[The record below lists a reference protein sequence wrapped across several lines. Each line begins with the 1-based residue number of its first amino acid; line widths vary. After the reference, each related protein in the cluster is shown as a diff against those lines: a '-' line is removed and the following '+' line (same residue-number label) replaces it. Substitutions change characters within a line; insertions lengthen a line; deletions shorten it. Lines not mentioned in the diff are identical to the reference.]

1 MSTPRCVLGLLGP
14 TASGKT
20 ELAIKL
26 ADRYNLAL
34 ISVDSAMVYRG
45 LDIGTAKP
53 TSDVL
58 QKYPHA
64 LVDIVEPETNFTV
77 SEFIQRAD
85 ETVQQCFQENKT
97 PLLVGGSMMY
107 FKAFR
112 EGISPL
118 PPRDPRFRMQLQERA
133 NSLGIP
139 ALHAELQ
146 SIDPVASSKIHP
158 NNYPRIERA
167 LEIHFQTGTPMT
179 TFLEKNA
186 GMPATRRLK
195 CNYFE
200 FALVHQRREE
210 QHEQVKSRLDHM
222 LAAGFPEE
230 VLRLRNRTELTA
242 ATNSMR
248 TVGYRQLWEHF
259 DKYPNGAIT
268 EATKERI
275 LVANRGLVRRQMT
288 WLRNWNSLPNFHQV
302 TTPPTLSSMEARL
315 SSLSALPLG
324 NS

>member
-1 MSTPRCVLGLLGP
+1 MSSQRCVLGLLGP

-20 ELAIKL
+20 ELALEL
-26 ADRYNLAL
+26 AERCNFAL

-45 LDIGTAKP
+45 MDIGTAKP

-58 QKYPHA
+58 QKFPHA

-77 SEFIQRAD
+77 SEFIQLAD
-85 ETVQQCFQENKT
+85 ESVQQCFKENKT

-118 PPRDPRFRMQLQERA
+118 PPRDPQFRMRLQERA

-146 SIDPVASSKIHP
+146 SIDPQASSTIHP

-167 LEIHFQTGTPMT
+167 LEIHAQTGTPMT
-179 TFLEKNA
+179 KFLEKNA
-186 GMPATRRLK
+186 GIPATRRLK

-200 FALVHQRREE
+200 FALVHQRRED

-222 LAAGFPEE
+222 LAAGFVDE
-230 VLRLRNRTELTA
+230 VLRLRKRTELTA
-242 ATNSMR
+242 STNSMR

-259 DKYPNGAIT
+259 DKFPNGAIT

-288 WLRNWNSLPNFHQV
+288 WLRNWNLLPNFHQV
-302 TTPPTLSSMEARL
+302 TTPPTVSSMTARL
-315 SSLSALPLG
+315 STLDILPKG
-324 NS
+324 NF